1 MRTVGRSFFAVG
13 GDLRVDL
20 IGAVV
25 LVGAEG
31 EESSKMLKSRSTPTW
46 PAASINFLDGVR
58 LRCGLGTGAG
68 LVGAWTVKIFSVG

>member
-1 MRTVGRSFFAVG
+1 MRSVGRSFFAAG

-25 LVGAEG
+25 VVCGDDD
-31 EESSKMLKSRSTPTW
+31 EESSKMLKSRSSSW
-46 PAASINFLDGVR
+46 PAASMNFLDGVR
-58 LRCGLGTGAG
+58 VRCGLGTGAG